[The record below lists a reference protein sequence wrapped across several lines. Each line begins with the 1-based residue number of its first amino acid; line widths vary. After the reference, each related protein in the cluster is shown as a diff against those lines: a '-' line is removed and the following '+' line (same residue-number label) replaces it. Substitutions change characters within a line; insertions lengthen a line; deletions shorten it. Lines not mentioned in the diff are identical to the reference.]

1 MKEFKAVMVSIWI
14 IILVVGFVMT
24 LANLIQLESMY
35 WLRIGVLLILVGL
48 PTIYLLIKDLNS

>member
-1 MKEFKAVMVSIWI
+1 MKEFKAVMVTVWV
-14 IILVVGFVMT
+14 IILIVGFVMT